1 MINETMLRCMISN
14 AEERASIWE
23 KVADSE
29 KSQHS
34 FTKEAAWQIM
44 ARGVKE
50 ENEFGDLI
58 GVHLSAADWR
68 ELSAIVNF
76 GR

>member
-44 ARGVKE
+44 ARGVK
-50 ENEFGDLI
+50 
-58 GVHLSAADWR
+58 
-68 ELSAIVNF
+68 
-76 GR
+76 